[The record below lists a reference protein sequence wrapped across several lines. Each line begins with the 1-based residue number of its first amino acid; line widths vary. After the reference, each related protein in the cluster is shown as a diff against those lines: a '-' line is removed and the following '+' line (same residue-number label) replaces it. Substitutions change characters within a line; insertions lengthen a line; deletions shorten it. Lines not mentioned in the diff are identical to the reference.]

1 MLPDDDC
8 FPHVPTVKPADW
20 YDFRAFRETFL
31 CEVWEQNDIEAF
43 RAFGGLQQRL
53 LGEVGSFWP
62 FTYMDATAHY
72 FLAALADLRVLQG
85 FLGEHSQRSEDHR
98 DGDREQ
104 YDDEEAAV
112 KRHDALCE
120 LGNRLAQQ
128 LGALADELEQEV
140 GGWQFKKRPPGT

>member
-1 MLPDDDC
+1 VLPDDDP
-8 FPHVPTVKPADW
+8 FPHVPMVKPADW

-31 CEVWEQNDIEAF
+31 CDVWDKKDMEAF

-53 LGEVGSFWP
+53 LGEVGFFWP

-72 FLAALADLRVLQG
+72 LRAALADLRYLQG
-85 FLGEHSQRSEDHR
+85 FLVEHSRRSEDDK

-104 YDDEEAAV
+104 YDEAEEAV

-120 LGNRLAQQ
+120 LGNRVAQQ
-128 LGALADELEQEV
+128 LGALAAELEKEV